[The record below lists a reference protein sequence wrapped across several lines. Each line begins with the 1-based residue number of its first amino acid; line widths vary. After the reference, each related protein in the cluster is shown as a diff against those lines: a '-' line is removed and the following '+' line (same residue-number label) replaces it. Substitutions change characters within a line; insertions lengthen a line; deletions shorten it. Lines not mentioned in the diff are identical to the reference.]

1 MPSASGGSGL
11 MSWKACEPAWRR
23 GWRCTISVSG
33 STSNL
38 VVLGWLSLICWSG
51 DLNSHQALKPPA
63 DSTAPTVSTVMPTG
77 GATNVDTT
85 TNVVASFSEA
95 MDAASVT
102 DPANFT
108 LHKEV
113 LKVACTDTVP
123 ATLSYDSAN
132 ATLDPSAPLDESST
146 YRVTVSGAWDLAGNQ
161 LDEDPNTSGDQP
173 KSWSFTTVGP
183 RPGTSSS
190 TPNVWAWGSNDYG
203 QLGDGTRTDRTTP

>member
-1 MPSASGGSGL
+1 MFEAIHSSRTLPNPRTAIVSVTVRFRAL
-11 MSWKACEPAWRR
+11 
-23 GWRCTISVSG
+23 TIIGESSSVSG

-95 MDAASVT
+95 MDASSVT

-108 LHKEV
+108 LHKE
-113 LKVACTDTVP
+113 
-123 ATLSYDSAN
+123 
-132 ATLDPSAPLDESST
+132 
-146 YRVTVSGAWDLAGNQ
+146 
-161 LDEDPNTSGDQP
+161 
-173 KSWSFTTVGP
+173 
-183 RPGTSSS
+183 
-190 TPNVWAWGSNDYG
+190 
-203 QLGDGTRTDRTTP
+203 